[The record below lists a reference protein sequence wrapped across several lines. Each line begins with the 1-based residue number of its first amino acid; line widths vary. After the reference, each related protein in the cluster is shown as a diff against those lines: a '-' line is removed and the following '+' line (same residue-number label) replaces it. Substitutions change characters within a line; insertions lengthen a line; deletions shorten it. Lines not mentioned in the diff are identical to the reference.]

1 MAEIDE
7 ARGSYVAELH
17 IEFPRKPEYVRTVRQ
32 AVATLARLAGGD
44 DGPVEDIKLAV
55 SEACN
60 TAVNQPGPSSGSA
73 VELNAQPAPHGLVV
87 ELLDPEARFER
98 SVAGPP
104 GEISTEDLPF
114 EHALAVPIIRG
125 LAAEV
130 AVQALEGGGTRL
142 RMVLSLGPAGSA

>member
-1 MAEIDE
+1 MAAVDQASAPTRADLE
-7 ARGSYVAELH
+7 

-44 DGPVEDIKLAV
+44 DGAVEDIKLAV

-60 TAVNQPGPSSGSA
+60 TAVNREGTEEGL
-73 VELNAQPAPHGLVV
+73 VELLAWPSPEGLIV
-87 ELLDPEARFER
+87 ELLDPGATFEH

-104 GEISTEDLPF
+104 AELSTEDLPF
-114 EHALAVPIIRG
+114 EHALALPIIRG

-130 AVQALEGGGTRL
+130 AVEPLDGGGTRL
-142 RMVLSLGPAGSA
+142 RMVLSLEPAGAS

>member
-1 MAEIDE
+1 MAAVDE
-7 ARGSYVAELH
+7 ARASDVAELE

-44 DGPVEDIKLAV
+44 DGAVEDIKLAV

-60 TAVNQPGPSSGSA
+60 TAVNHPGPSAGTP
-73 VELNAQPAPHGLVV
+73 VELLAHPGPEGLVV
-87 ELLDPEARFER
+87 ELLDREATFEH

-125 LAAEV
+125 LATEV
-130 AVQALEGGGTRL
+130 AVEALPGRGTRL
-142 RMVLSLGPAGSA
+142 RMVLSLEPTGAA